1 MYINFVLSNSISVDE
16 VQLHE
21 EFDIDSNGEVSHE
34 EAKVLKR
41 VHVVFWLFVQNFL
54 SADDI
59 IKNIENI
66 SDCIILWLNN

>member
-41 VHVVFWLFVQNFL
+41 VHVVF
-54 SADDI
+54 
-59 IKNIENI
+59 
-66 SDCIILWLNN
+66 